1 MSVCSREGI
10 KKKIKT
16 MRERMR
22 ELRYHMYSRRLKE
35 ILASGTQTSM
45 FQLTEIGTKKEEVV
59 RRKRYYI

>member
-1 MSVCSREGI
+1 MSVCGREGI

-22 ELRYHMYSRRLKE
+22 ELRYQMYSRRLKE

-45 FQLTEIGTKKEEVV
+45 FRLTEIGTKKEVV
-59 RRKRYYI
+59 RRKQYYI

>member
-1 MSVCSREGI
+1 MSVCGREGI

-22 ELRYHMYSRRLKE
+22 ELRYQMYSRRLKE

-45 FQLTEIGTKKEEVV
+45 FQLKEIGTKKEVV
-59 RRKRYYI
+59 RRKQYYI

>member
-1 MSVCSREGI
+1 
-10 KKKIKT
+10 